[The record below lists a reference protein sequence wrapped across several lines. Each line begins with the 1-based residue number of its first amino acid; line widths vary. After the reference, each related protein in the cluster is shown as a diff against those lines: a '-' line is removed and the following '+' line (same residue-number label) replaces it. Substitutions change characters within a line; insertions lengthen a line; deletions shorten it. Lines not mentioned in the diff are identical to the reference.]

1 MTHISEYD
9 LSKRQQRHDLRA
21 CKSSRPKFAINRQ
34 ALGSD
39 RQTFG
44 PTRRQNGS
52 CRSTAAP
59 CRKLNRRYSYK
70 LEHAVSEQHF
80 RHKCDHICCRGLF
93 HILYSL
99 RLFVLSLIIG
109 TTLAA
114 CDNARA
120 TNQTKGQADTKPV
133 TRAECLA
140 RDLKVDKL
148 ECLKKLSEQ
157 RKIELAD
164 ANRKLEVEKARS
176 TKLSKETERL
186 LKDFEKD
193 VLDEE

>member
-1 MTHISEYD
+1 M
-9 LSKRQQRHDLRA
+9 
-21 CKSSRPKFAINRQ
+21 
-34 ALGSD
+34 
-39 RQTFG
+39 
-44 PTRRQNGS
+44 
-52 CRSTAAP
+52 
-59 CRKLNRRYSYK
+59 
-70 LEHAVSEQHF
+70 
-80 RHKCDHICCRGLF
+80 
-93 HILYSL
+93 
-99 RLFVLSLIIG
+99 
-109 TTLAA
+109 
-114 CDNARA
+114 
-120 TNQTKGQADTKPV
+120 